1 MYHGQYSITFE
12 SLDTGMKRNTWEDWR
27 LIPSAPPMVENPEPY
42 TNYVEVPGRKEGPL
56 DLSEA
61 LSNGP
66 VFLNTEGSW
75 DFVWSEEYCPDMSRA
90 QVYRTVTQF
99 LHGRRFK
106 ITFEEDPDVS
116 YLGRF
121 SVGNP
126 KPGNAYSTI
135 TINYTI
141 YPTDE
146 NPIDI
151 NADNYTSNSG
161 ELPWYSG
168 PINQNSGSG
177 SGGGSGGGEGGGGGS
192 KTTYNDGWNAAI
204 DAAISLK
211 KDTKYYDGRL
221 ITINPGNESY
231 VVLVGADVSSGP
243 VVVTAYPI
251 PARKPTTNEYTN
263 GWNDALDHFIGR
275 YYYTGSS
282 YDGTQKPPIGRP
294 HLNDPVQVYVYQLP
308 KRKG

>member
-161 ELPWYSG
+161 EIPWYSG

-177 SGGGSGGGEGGGGGS
+177 SGGGSGGGGSGGGS
-192 KTTYNDGWNAAI
+192 SGTTYNDGWNAAI
-204 DAAISLK
+204 DAAISLN
-211 KDTKYYDGRL
+211 KDTKYYDGRM
-221 ITINPGNESY
+221 ITKRDGNNWY
-231 VVLVGADVSSGP
+231 VVVVGANYPDDGP
-243 VVVTAYPI
+243 TEVTAYTI
-251 PARKPTTNEYTN
+251 PARKTGNGNYEK
-263 GWNDALDHFIGR
+263 GWNEALDHFIGR
-275 YYYTGSS
+275 YYYTGT
-282 YDGTQKPPIGRP
+282 YAGTWTPPINAP
-294 HLNDPVQVYVYQLP
+294 HVANPIQVYVYQLP